1 MKKLFFA
8 AMALASVLPVAAQET
23 YEVAEVST
31 QDLNGTARYVG
42 MGGAMEALGADL
54 STISTN
60 PAGIGLFR
68 RSHISASMGIITQG
82 DVSSWGPANKTN
94 VSFDQAGFVF
104 SNRLSRNSFINFAFN
119 YHKSRNFNQILAV
132 TDRLDWASQSKLTYD
147 KFAQGVIKSS
157 DDLTY
162 SQVDVLFHE
171 ALYDTNLILKDGS
184 FNNDAYRFDGDN
196 YDFHRGNKGYIGEY
210 DLNISG
216 NINDRVYLG
225 VTVGI
230 HAVHYRGN
238 SDYFENVRTSP
249 QEFSHRDPI
258 LSTLELEDSRDIDGT
273 GYDVKFG
280 AVIRPI
286 ESSPFRFGLYIN
298 SPIFYDLRSVNRTGL
313 RLNGQYFADK
323 NPRHDEL
330 KYEFRT
336 PWKFGVSLGHT
347 IGTNLALG
355 ATYEYSDYGATDARI
370 KRGESYDWYYDT
382 YYSNTE
388 RDKAM
393 NDHIKQTLK
402 GVHTVKVGAEFKPM
416 PIMALRLGYNFL
428 SPMYKQDA
436 YRGVDVWSLGN
447 YYSSESDY
455 VNWKAT
461 HRITAGVGFTF
472 DKFKVDMAYQY
483 QTKKGQFLPFAGSD
497 DDNLPFDQEV
507 KNNRQQV
514 LLTLGYTF

>member
-8 AMALASVLPVAAQET
+8 AIALASVLPVAAQET

-42 MGGAMEALGADL
+42 MGGAMEALGADI

-68 RSHISASMGIITQG
+68 RSHVSASLGFISQSG
-82 DVSSWGPANKTN
+82 VESWGPANKNN
-94 VSFDQAGFVF
+94 VSFDQAGFVY
-104 SNRLSRNSFINFAFN
+104 SNRMSRSSFLNFAFN

-132 TDRLDWASQSKLTYD
+132 TDRLDGASQSKLTLD
-147 KFAQGVIKSS
+147 KFASGLIKGS

-162 SQVDVLFHE
+162 NQVDVLYHE
-171 ALYDTNLILKDGS
+171 GLYDTNLILKDGS
-184 FNNDAYRFDGDN
+184 FNTDAYRFSGDN
-196 YDFHRGNKGYIGEY
+196 YSFNRGNKGYIAEY

-230 HAVHYRGN
+230 HDVHYRGY
-238 SDYFENVRTSP
+238 SDYFENLKTADQEIAQRPNILRTA
-249 QEFSHRDPI
+249 
-258 LSTLELEDSRDIDGT
+258 ELEDSRDIDGT
-273 GYDVKFG
+273 GYEVKFG

-298 SPIFYDLRSVNRTGL
+298 SPIFYALRSVNKTGL
-313 RLNGQYFADK
+313 RLNGQYYAND

-347 IGTNLALG
+347 IGTNLAIG

-370 KRGESYDWYYDT
+370 KTGESYNWYYDT
-382 YYSNTE
+382 YYSNTD
-388 RDKAM
+388 RDKEM
-393 NDHIKQTLK
+393 NDHIKKTLK
-402 GVHTVKVGAEFKPM
+402 GVSTVKVGAEFKPI
-416 PIMALRLGYNFL
+416 PIMAIRLGYNYV

-436 YRGVDVWSLGN
+436 YRGVETWSLGN
-447 YYSSESDY
+447 YYSSETDY
-455 VNWKAT
+455 INWKAN

-472 DKFKVDMAYQY
+472 DNFKVDMAYQY

-497 DDNLPFDQEV
+497 DDNLPYDQEV